1 MFRFEDSNYLYILF
15 IIPVLIGLYYLSN
28 WHKKRRMAKYGEWN
42 LLKQLMID
50 YSSYRPDV
58 KFWLVCVALALVIV
72 MLARPQF
79 GSKMDTVKRSGIE
92 AMICMDISNSMM
104 AEDVSPNRL
113 ERAKM
118 IVSKLV
124 DNMDNDKVGL
134 VLFAGDAFTQ
144 LPMTADYVSAKMFL
158 DGANPSLINLQGT
171 DIKKAIN
178 IASGSF
184 SKNDKVGRAIILI
197 TDGEDNEGGAI
208 EAAREAQ
215 KKGINI
221 YILGIG
227 DASGARIPDGNG
239 GYMTDHSGNT
249 VITRLNEEMCRQI
262 AQSGKGKYIH
272 VDNSNSA
279 QNELNAEI
287 SKLAK
292 SEMEST
298 IYSEYDEQFQ
308 AFALLVLVLLVIDI
322 CVLEK
327 KNPLSKKFK
336 LFSK

>member
-1 MFRFEDSNYLYILF
+1 M
-15 IIPVLIGLYYLSN
+15 
-28 WHKKRRMAKYGEWN
+28 
-42 LLKQLMID
+42 
-50 YSSYRPDV
+50 
-58 KFWLVCVALALVIV
+58 
-72 MLARPQF
+72 
-79 GSKMDTVKRSGIE
+79 
-92 AMICMDISNSMM
+92 
-104 AEDVSPNRL
+104 
-113 ERAKM
+113 
-118 IVSKLV
+118 
-124 DNMDNDKVGL
+124 
-134 VLFAGDAFTQ
+134 
-144 LPMTADYVSAKMFL
+144 
-158 DGANPSLINLQGT
+158 
-171 DIKKAIN
+171 
-178 IASGSF
+178 
-184 SKNDKVGRAIILI
+184 
-197 TDGEDNEGGAI
+197 
-208 EAAREAQ
+208 
-215 KKGINI
+215 
-221 YILGIG
+221 GIG

-279 QNELNAEI
+279 QNELNEEI

-308 AFALLVLVLLVIDI
+308 AFALLVLVLLVVDI

>member
-1 MFRFEDSNYLYILF
+1 MNKKLF
-15 IIPVLIGLYYLSN
+15 IRADGNSTIGLGHIMRSMTIALEFRKIGYECIYLSSKPVAN
-28 WHKKRRMAKYGEWN
+28 DIFERYGFDVIE
-42 LLKQLMID
+42 LD
-50 YSSYRPDV
+50 YDY
-58 KFWLVCVALALVIV
+58 
-72 MLARPQF
+72 
-79 GSKMDTVKRSGIE
+79 
-92 AMICMDISNSMM
+92 
-104 AEDVSPNRL
+104 
-113 ERAKM
+113 
-118 IVSKLV
+118 

-171 DIKKAIN
+171 DIKKAIK

-308 AFALLVLVLLVIDI
+308 AFALLVLVLLVVDI

>member
-1 MFRFEDSNYLYILF
+1 M
-15 IIPVLIGLYYLSN
+15 YYLSN

-249 VITRLNEEMCRQI
+249 VITRLRRCAVRLRSR
-262 AQSGKGKYIH
+262 ARVS
-272 VDNSNSA
+272 
-279 QNELNAEI
+279 I
-287 SKLAK
+287 STL
-292 SEMEST
+292 T
-298 IYSEYDEQFQ
+298 TRTRRRT
-308 AFALLVLVLLVIDI
+308 
-322 CVLEK
+322 
-327 KNPLSKKFK
+327 N
-336 LFSK
+336 